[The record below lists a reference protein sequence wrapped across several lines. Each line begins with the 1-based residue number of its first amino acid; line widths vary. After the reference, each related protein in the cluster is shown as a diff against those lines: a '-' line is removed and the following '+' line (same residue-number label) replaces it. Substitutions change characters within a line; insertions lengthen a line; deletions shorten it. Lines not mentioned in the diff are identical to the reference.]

1 MRRGAIGAIGAQGAQ
16 AFASFVLQVLVAH
29 TLGFSGLG
37 RFAILYGV
45 IVLASA
51 VITGFVGDSLVV
63 LDRHNHPIRSALQQF
78 GLVLSVLAGIIAAI
92 TVFFLHL
99 VDALDALLFAC
110 AIVVFCLEELI
121 RRMLMAQLTF
131 WRVALIDFAG
141 FIVTLA
147 VIGIFAIFGQLT
159 LSVFLAGLC
168 GGQTV
173 ALLVGIRLLPA
184 RERYV
189 AAFKRG
195 GYRAVA
201 DYGAWRSMQ
210 QLLRPAMLTAV
221 RILVTVFVGIS
232 ATGRLEA
239 ARTYTAPALLII
251 SGLSSFLF
259 VSFARVKNQPMRVL
273 LRRAD
278 RAVAALVGATI
289 AIAIVALIALP
300 FVGSLL
306 FPSAPDVVA
315 VVGWLVYT
323 ASVAAV
329 TPYGALAALSGK
341 QATVFG
347 VRLTDTFVS
356 LAAVSVMLLL
366 TIPSALT
373 ATALSFG
380 SILGGL
386 AIRFFILVPLR
397 RHDQAE

>member
-29 TLGFSGLG
+29 TLGFAGLG
-37 RFAILYGV
+37 KFAILYGV

-78 GLVLSVLAGIIAAI
+78 GLLFSILAGSIAA
-92 TVFFLHL
+92 TVVYFLHL
-99 VDALDALLFAC
+99 VGALDALLFAL
-110 AIVVFCLEELI
+110 AIVVFCLEELM

-131 WRVALIDFAG
+131 WRVAFIDFSG
-141 FIVTLA
+141 FLLTLV
-147 VIGIFAIFGQLT
+147 VIALCGAFGQLT
-159 LSVFLAGLC
+159 LTAFLAGLC
-168 GGQTV
+168 VGQSA
-173 ALLVGIRLLPA
+173 ALLLGIPLLPA
-184 RERYV
+184 RERYI
-189 AAFKRG
+189 AALQRG

-201 DYGAWRSMQ
+201 SYGAWRSMQ

-221 RILVTVFVGIS
+221 RTLVTVFVGIA

-259 VSFARVKNQPMRVL
+259 VSFAQAKDEPIRVL

-278 RAVAALVGATI
+278 KAVAALVGATI
-289 AIAIVALIALP
+289 VIAIIALVALP

-347 VRLTDTFVS
+347 VRLTDTLVS
-356 LAAVSVMLLL
+356 LVAVSVTLLL
-366 TIPSALT
+366 VIPSAFT
-373 ATALSFG
+373 AAALSIG
-380 SILGGL
+380 SIVGGL
-386 AIRFFILVPLR
+386 VIRYFILVPLR
-397 RHDQAE
+397 RRDENA